1 MIVFRAIVI
10 PEDIAMS
17 MRESDSI
24 MIVVRAGIVC
34 DSVVVR
40 LVEPDSLIIVRA
52 VVVCDSVV
60 VRGPDAD
67 CKVVVG

>member
-1 MIVFRAIVI
+1 
-10 PEDIAMS
+10 MS
-17 MRESDSI
+17 IREGDPI
-24 MIVVRAGIVC
+24 MIVVRAGIAC

-40 LVEPDSLIIVRA
+40 LVEPDSYIIVRA
-52 VVVCDSVV
+52 VVVCNSVV